1 MKRLFTTAAVYMVL
15 GLASG
20 VFYREY
26 TKLTGNLGEP
36 SQLSTLHTH
45 LLVLGMLMFLAVLAL
60 EATLHVSGRRSFTVF
75 YWTYN
80 LGLVITI
87 VMMVVRGVLTL
98 DGADPTQTTAA
109 IPGIAGLGHMLLA
122 VGLVALFIALRG
134 AVGQAQ
140 AQAQSQARV
149 RSADAALE
157 ATPASTTPEATQ
169 R

>member
-1 MKRLFTTAAVYMVL
+1 MKRLLNTALAYMVL

-36 SQLSTLHTH
+36 TQLSTLHTH
-45 LLVLGMLMFLAVLAL
+45 LLVLGMLVFLVVLAL
-60 EATLHVSGRRSFTVF
+60 EATLRLSGRRSFSVF

-80 LGLVITI
+80 VGLVITI

-98 DGADPTQTTAA
+98 DGADPAETTAA
-109 IPGIAGLGHMLLA
+109 IPGIAGLGHMLLT
-122 VGLVALFIALRG
+122 VGLVALFVALRS
-134 AVGQAQ
+134 AVGEA
-140 AQAQSQARV
+140 QARV
-149 RSADAALE
+149 HTIGAAHEGGATLE
-157 ATPASTTPEATQ
+157 ITTAENAQ

>member
-1 MKRLFTTAAVYMVL
+1 MNRLLVTSFVYMIL

-26 TKLTGNLGEP
+26 SKLTGTVGEQ

-45 LLVLGMLMFLAVLAL
+45 LLVLGMLVFLVVLAL
-60 EATLHVSGRRSFTVF
+60 EATVRVTGRRSFTVF

-80 LGLVITI
+80 VGLVITV

-98 DGADPTQTTAA
+98 DGADPTGTTAA

-122 VGLVALFIALRG
+122 VGLIALFVALRATVADSQERSFRAG
-134 AVGQAQ
+134 AT
-140 AQAQSQARV
+140 
-149 RSADAALE
+149 LE
-157 ATPASTTPEATQ
+157 VAPH
-169 R
+169 